1 MPLGVGERGVDM
13 APGSGVVDQ
22 DHGGDGDAT
31 KNVERGESLRK
42 WHSRLFDF
50 TAMQILAAYVDIAEY
65 GREKAKRH

>member
-1 MPLGVGERGVDM
+1 
-13 APGSGVVDQ
+13 
-22 DHGGDGDAT
+22 
-31 KNVERGESLRK
+31 LRK